1 MLIIKNATVVNFSPP
16 EVHRGWDLV
25 IDNGMIAAAGPGA
38 SEGLKADEVWDLNG
52 DIVHP
57 GLVCSHNHFYSGL
70 SRGILAD
77 INPSPDFISILKN
90 LWWRLDRAIDKDIL
104 KSSAL
109 ICSLD
114 AIRNGTTA
122 VIDHHSSPS
131 FIEGSL
137 SVMKQSFEQTGLR
150 GMSCYETSDRNGM
163 SEMEAG
169 VAENVRMAH
178 EIDKEKE
185 AGKWSGLYEAHIGGH
200 APFTIPESGM
210 KMLKDAIDATGRGIH
225 IHVAEDKYDAAHS
238 HHHYDEDLLVRM
250 DRHGLLNSKS
260 LIAHGL
266 YLSEK
271 ERNILD
277 ERNSFLVV
285 NFRSNMNNNV
295 GAQQHLGGIKNAALG
310 TDGIGSDMWEEFKFA
325 YFKHKDTG
333 GPLWPGDFLNFLH
346 NGNTL
351 LERNFD
357 SRFGRI
363 EKGFKADLVV
373 SDYRNPTPLKGENI
387 AGHMAFGQS
396 AGSVRSVVID
406 GKVVMKDRKFPFDE
420 KEIYAEARE
429 NAARL
434 WENMNK
440 LDDSK

>member
-185 AGKWSGLYEAHIGGH
+185 AGKWSGLYEAHIGAH

-210 KMLKDAIDATGRGIH
+210 KMLKDAVDATGRGIH
-225 IHVAEDKYDAAHS
+225 IHVAEDRYDAAHS